1 MTTNKLQAT
10 IKTKDGTR
18 VFNISLGSLSPYTQD
33 SLNTF
38 FSKKDSVG
46 LEDLLSFCISQTEKI
61 NQLNEKN
68 LQMQHENKNLREES
82 QKLQDE
88 IEKLCIKLERL

>member
-18 VFNISLGSLSPYTQD
+18 VFNLSLGSLSAFTQD
-33 SLNTF
+33 SLSAF

-61 NQLNEKN
+61 NQLHEKN
-68 LQMQHENKNLREES
+68 LQIQHENRNLREES
-82 QKLQDE
+82 KKLQDE
-88 IEKLCIKLERL
+88 IEKLCIKLESL

>member
-18 VFNISLGSLSPYTQD
+18 VFNLSLGSLSTFTQD
-33 SLNTF
+33 SLSAF

-61 NQLNEKN
+61 HQLNEKN
-68 LQMQHENKNLREES
+68 SQIQNENKSLREES
-82 QKLQDE
+82 KRLQDE
-88 IEKLCIKLERL
+88 IEKLCTKLESL